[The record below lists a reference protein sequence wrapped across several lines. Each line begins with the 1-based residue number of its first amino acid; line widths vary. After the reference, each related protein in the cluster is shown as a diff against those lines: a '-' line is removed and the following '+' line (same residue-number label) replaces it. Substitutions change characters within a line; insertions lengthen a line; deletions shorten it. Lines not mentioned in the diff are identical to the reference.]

1 MKRILIA
8 TDGSQ
13 AADDAVSFGLDLAVR
28 HGAAAVVVHV
38 VPTVDFVPVLG
49 GFGLVGAQAHEP
61 YPGDVRMLEEA
72 GAEAAA
78 RGVPVEAK
86 LLTGDTVDEIV
97 AYADSC
103 DVDLIVVG
111 SRGHGTIAGVLLG
124 SVSRGILGETKRPAL
139 IVRGAAVPAAAAA

>member
-78 RGVPVEAK
+78 RGVPVETK
-86 LLTGDTVDEIV
+86 LLTGGTVDEIV

-111 SRGHGTIAGVLLG
+111 SRGHGPVGSALLG
-124 SVSRGILGETKRPAL
+124 STSLGVLHEAHRPVL
-139 IVRGAAVPAAAAA
+139 VVRGATVAANAA

>member
-38 VPTVDFVPVLG
+38 VPAVDFVPVLG

-61 YPGDVRMLEEA
+61 YPGDVHMLEEA
-72 GAEAAA
+72 GAEAAT
-78 RGVPVEAK
+78 RGVPVETK

-111 SRGHGTIAGVLLG
+111 SRGHGPVGSALLG
-124 SVSRGILGETKRPAL
+124 STSLGVLHEAHRPVL
-139 IVRGAAVPAAAAA
+139 VVRGTTVAANAA